1 MRRKE
6 YIMNPF
12 DELKQFM
19 IGRKIVNSEGV
30 ALFLDGC
37 NIVYVIDWT
46 QNKPDG
52 FNDWFNIKYDTVI
65 TDVTFEDMQEQ
76 TLSNGDQMFYGLVL
90 VHHENELIAQARCSM
105 LRTKDGEESKSY
117 LLLDKLTYRVFPQFT
132 K

>member
-1 MRRKE
+1 MR
-6 YIMNPF
+6 PF
-12 DELKQFM
+12 DELREFM

-76 TLSNGDQMFYGLVL
+76 TLDNGDKVFYGTVL
-90 VHHENELIAQARCSM
+90 VHHENELIAQAKCSM
-105 LRTKDGEESKSY
+105 LRTQDGEESKSY
-117 LLLDKLTYRVFPQFT
+117 LLMDKLTYKVFPQFT